1 MWFFV
6 SGKENIG
13 HLSGFKNSLCGRVV
27 FNPNF
32 PGRQITGS
40 HGIRFVVNS
49 LVSCCNLNSIGSM
62 LFFYCCLQNVLSLY
76 CISISMFHV
85 LLLPM

>member
-13 HLSGFKNSLCGRVV
+13 YLSGFKNSLCGRVV

-32 PGRQITGS
+32 SGRQLTGS
-40 HGIRFVVNS
+40 HENRFVVNS
-49 LVSCCNLNSIGSM
+49 LVSCCNLKW
-62 LFFYCCLQNVLSLY
+62 LY
-76 CISISMFHV
+76 VIFLW
-85 LLLPM
+85 LLTKCA